1 MYDKHSTGPEALN
14 EDDLNAVNGGMHDVI
29 VSSYRGAARVAMK
42 PAKLD
47 AEKAGNL
54 LETMTNGETC
64 GV

>member
-1 MYDKHSTGPEALN
+1 MSDKANTDPLTLN

-47 AEKAGNL
+47 AEKASNL
-54 LETMTNGETC
+54 LDSMANGETC